1 MSNKLIYYMI
11 GQGSWFLSQG
21 LQMVLFPTIL
31 VLMLNVSPAFYG
43 LAQVSILAPSIFLI
57 VLGGTIADRV
67 DTRIMLGMIHLLAT
81 FPLFLIYFG
90 INYNFLTYQIMILYG
105 LASGIA
111 QAFALPARDSLLN
124 KVADGNIQRTVITAM
139 LIQFICQLTG
149 MSMGGL
155 ADNWGIIPLV
165 ITQILA
171 LLIGGFYA
179 FKLPKK
185 ENTSKLP
192 SINEVIKEIKEG
204 FVEVKNSKEIFP
216 VTVAMAIVGICYMG
230 NNLVALPYITT
241 ERYGMGSA
249 GFATVTSCFWAGTVF
264 SNLVLIFNQQIKNW
278 GQVMVYALFFG
289 TILIFLVFDIPFW
302 LFCFLVF
309 AWGSGAGVVISISRT
324 ITQTF
329 AKESHRG
336 RILSIYS
343 LAIFS
348 AGPLGALICG
358 FIIDN
363 FGIANNVIV
372 TSSAAFIALIMLSLK
387 TEIIKIK
394 APEELP

>member
-1 MSNKLIYYMI
+1 MI

-31 VLMLNVSPAFYG
+31 VLMLNVSPALYG

-57 VLGGTIADRV
+57 VLGGTIADKT
-67 DTRIMLGMIHLLAT
+67 DTRMMLGMIHLLAT
-81 FPLFLIYFG
+81 IPLFLIYFG
-90 INYNFLTYQIMILYG
+90 INYNFLTYQIMIVYG
-105 LASGIA
+105 LATGIT

-139 LIQFICQLTG
+139 LIQFICQLCG

-155 ADNWGIIPLV
+155 ADSWGIIPLV
-165 ITQILA
+165 FMQIIA
-171 LLIGGFYA
+171 LVVGGYYA
-179 FKLPKK
+179 FKLPKR
-185 ENTSKLP
+185 ESSIKLP
-192 SINEVIKEIKEG
+192 SLSEMMGEIKEG
-204 FVEVKNSKEIFP
+204 FIEVKKSKEIFP
-216 VTVAMAIVGICYMG
+216 VTLAMAIVGICYMG

-249 GFATVTSCFWAGTVF
+249 GFATVTSSFWAGTIF
-264 SNLVLIFNQQIKNW
+264 SNLILILNPQIKNW
-278 GQVMVYALFFG
+278 GKILVFGLFFG

-302 LFCFLVF
+302 SFCFLVF
-309 AWGSGAGVVISISRT
+309 AWGSGAGIVISISRT

-372 TSSAAFIALIMLSLK
+372 TSTAAFIGLITLTLK
-387 TEIIKIK
+387 TDIFKIK
-394 APEELP
+394 APE

>member
-1 MSNKLIYYMI
+1 MNNKFIYYMI

-21 LQMVLFPTIL
+21 LKMLLFPTIL
-31 VLMLNVSPAFYG
+31 VLMLNVSPALYG

-57 VLGGTIADRV
+57 VLGGTIADKT
-67 DTRIMLGMIHLLAT
+67 DTRMMLGMIHLLAT
-81 FPLFLIYFG
+81 IPLFLIYFG
-90 INYNFLTYQIMILYG
+90 INHNFLTYQIMIIYG
-105 LASGIA
+105 LATGIT

-139 LIQFICQLTG
+139 LIQFICQLCG

-155 ADNWGIIPLV
+155 ADSWGIIPLV
-165 ITQILA
+165 FMQIIA
-171 LLIGGFYA
+171 LVIGGYYA
-179 FKLPKK
+179 FKLPKR
-185 ENTSKLP
+185 ESSIKLP
-192 SINEVIKEIKEG
+192 SLSEMMGEIKEG
-204 FVEVKNSKEIFP
+204 FIEVKKSKEIFP
-216 VTVAMAIVGICYMG
+216 VTLAMAIVGICYMG

-249 GFATVTSCFWAGTVF
+249 GFATVTSSFWAGTIF
-264 SNLVLIFNQQIKNW
+264 SNLILILNPQIKNW
-278 GQVMVYALFFG
+278 GKIMVFGLFFG

-302 LFCFLVF
+302 SFCFLVF
-309 AWGSGAGVVISISRT
+309 AWGSGAGIVISISRT

-372 TSSAAFIALIMLSLK
+372 TSTAAFIGLITLTLK
-387 TEIIKIK
+387 TDIFKIK
-394 APEELP
+394 AP

>member
-1 MSNKLIYYMI
+1 MI

-31 VLMLNVSPAFYG
+31 VLMLNVSPALYG

-57 VLGGTIADRV
+57 VLGGTIADKT
-67 DTRIMLGMIHLLAT
+67 DTRMMLGMIHLLAT
-81 FPLFLIYFG
+81 IPLFLIYFG
-90 INYNFLTYQIMILYG
+90 INYNFLTYQIMIIYG
-105 LASGIA
+105 LATGIT

-139 LIQFICQLTG
+139 LIQFICQLCG

-155 ADNWGIIPLV
+155 ADSWGIIPLV
-165 ITQILA
+165 FMQIIA
-171 LLIGGFYA
+171 LVVGGYYA
-179 FKLPKK
+179 FKLPKR
-185 ENTSKLP
+185 ESSIKLP
-192 SINEVIKEIKEG
+192 SLSEMMGEIKEG
-204 FVEVKNSKEIFP
+204 FIEVKKSKEIFP
-216 VTVAMAIVGICYMG
+216 VTLAMAIVGICYMG

-249 GFATVTSCFWAGTVF
+249 GFATVTSSFWAGTIF
-264 SNLVLIFNQQIKNW
+264 SNLILILNPQIKNW
-278 GQVMVYALFFG
+278 GKIMVFGLFFG

-302 LFCFLVF
+302 SFCFLVF
-309 AWGSGAGVVISISRT
+309 AWGSGAGIVISISRT

-372 TSSAAFIALIMLSLK
+372 TSTAAFIALITLTLK
-387 TEIIKIK
+387 TDIFKIK
-394 APEELP
+394 APE

>member
-1 MSNKLIYYMI
+1 MNYKFIYYMI

-31 VLMLNVSPAFYG
+31 VLMLNVSPALYG

-57 VLGGTIADRV
+57 VLGGTIADKT
-67 DTRIMLGMIHLLAT
+67 DTRMMLGMIHLLAT
-81 FPLFLIYFG
+81 IPLFLIYFG
-90 INYNFLTYQIMILYG
+90 INYNFLTYQIMIVYG
-105 LASGIA
+105 LATGIT

-139 LIQFICQLTG
+139 LIQFICQLCG

-155 ADNWGIIPLV
+155 ADSWGIIPLV
-165 ITQILA
+165 FMQIIA
-171 LLIGGFYA
+171 LIVGGYYA
-179 FKLPKK
+179 FKLPKR
-185 ENTSKLP
+185 ESSIKLP
-192 SINEVIKEIKEG
+192 SLSEMMGEIKEG
-204 FVEVKNSKEIFP
+204 FIEVKKSKEIFP
-216 VTVAMAIVGICYMG
+216 VTLAMAIVGICYMG

-249 GFATVTSCFWAGTVF
+249 GFATVTSSFWAGTIF
-264 SNLVLIFNQQIKNW
+264 SNLILILNPQIKNW
-278 GQVMVYALFFG
+278 GKIMVFGLFFG

-302 LFCFLVF
+302 SFCFLVF
-309 AWGSGAGVVISISRT
+309 AWGSGAGIVISISRT

-348 AGPLGALICG
+348 AGPLGALMCG

-363 FGIANNVIV
+363 FGIANNVII
-372 TSSAAFIALIMLSLK
+372 TSTAAFIALITLTLK
-387 TEIIKIK
+387 TDIFKIK
-394 APEELP
+394 APE

>member
-1 MSNKLIYYMI
+1 MI

-31 VLMLNVSPAFYG
+31 VLMLNVSPALYG

-57 VLGGTIADRV
+57 VLGGTIADKT
-67 DTRIMLGMIHLLAT
+67 DTRMMLGMIHLLAT
-81 FPLFLIYFG
+81 IPLFLIYFG
-90 INYNFLTYQIMILYG
+90 INYNFLTYQIMIVYG
-105 LASGIA
+105 LATGIT

-139 LIQFICQLTG
+139 LIQFICQLCG

-155 ADNWGIIPLV
+155 ADSWGIIPLV
-165 ITQILA
+165 FMQIIA
-171 LLIGGFYA
+171 LVVGGYYA
-179 FKLPKK
+179 FKLPKR
-185 ENTSKLP
+185 ESSIKLP
-192 SINEVIKEIKEG
+192 SLSEMMGEIKEG
-204 FVEVKNSKEIFP
+204 FIEVKKSKEIFP
-216 VTVAMAIVGICYMG
+216 VTLAMAIVGICYMG

-249 GFATVTSCFWAGTVF
+249 GFATVTSSFWAGTIF
-264 SNLVLIFNQQIKNW
+264 SNLILILNPQIKNW
-278 GQVMVYALFFG
+278 GKILVFGLFFG

-302 LFCFLVF
+302 SFCFLVF
-309 AWGSGAGVVISISRT
+309 AWGSGAGIVISISRT

-372 TSSAAFIALIMLSLK
+372 TSTAAFIALITLTLK
-387 TEIIKIK
+387 TDIFKIK
-394 APEELP
+394 APE

>member
-1 MSNKLIYYMI
+1 MNNKFIYYMI

-31 VLMLNVSPAFYG
+31 VLMLNVSPALYG

-57 VLGGTIADRV
+57 VLGGTIADKT
-67 DTRIMLGMIHLLAT
+67 DTRMMLGMIHLLAT
-81 FPLFLIYFG
+81 IPLFLIYFG
-90 INYNFLTYQIMILYG
+90 INYNFLTYQIMIIYG
-105 LASGIA
+105 LATGIT

-124 KVADGNIQRTVITAM
+124 KVANGNIQRTVITAM
-139 LIQFICQLTG
+139 LIQFICQLCG

-155 ADNWGIIPLV
+155 ADSWGIIPLV
-165 ITQILA
+165 FMQIIA
-171 LLIGGFYA
+171 LIVGGYYA
-179 FKLPKK
+179 FKLPKR
-185 ENTSKLP
+185 ESSIKLP
-192 SINEVIKEIKEG
+192 SLNEMMAEIKEG
-204 FVEVKNSKEIFP
+204 FSEVKKSKEIFP
-216 VTVAMAIVGICYMG
+216 VTLAMAIVGICYMG

-249 GFATVTSCFWAGTVF
+249 GFATVTSSFWAGTIF
-264 SNLVLIFNQQIKNW
+264 SNLILILNPQIRNW
-278 GQVMVYALFFG
+278 GKIMVFGLFFG

-302 LFCFLVF
+302 SFCFLVF
-309 AWGSGAGVVISISRT
+309 AWGSGAGIVISISRT

-363 FGIANNVIV
+363 FGIANNVII
-372 TSSAAFIALIMLSLK
+372 TSTAAFIALITLTLK
-387 TEIIKIK
+387 TDIFKIK
-394 APEELP
+394 APE

>member
-1 MSNKLIYYMI
+1 MNNKFIYYMI

-31 VLMLNVSPAFYG
+31 VLMLNVSPALYG

-57 VLGGTIADRV
+57 VLGGTIADKT
-67 DTRIMLGMIHLLAT
+67 DTRMMLGMIHLLAT
-81 FPLFLIYFG
+81 IPLFLIYFG
-90 INYNFLTYQIMILYG
+90 INHNFLTYQIMIIYG
-105 LASGIA
+105 LATGIT

-139 LIQFICQLTG
+139 LIQFICQLCG

-155 ADNWGIIPLV
+155 ADSWGIIPLV
-165 ITQILA
+165 FMQIIA
-171 LLIGGFYA
+171 LVVGGYYA
-179 FKLPKK
+179 FKLPKR
-185 ENTSKLP
+185 ESSIKLP
-192 SINEVIKEIKEG
+192 SLSEMMGEIKEG
-204 FVEVKNSKEIFP
+204 FIEVKKSKEIFP
-216 VTVAMAIVGICYMG
+216 VTLAMAIVGICYMG

-249 GFATVTSCFWAGTVF
+249 GFATVTSSFWAGTIF
-264 SNLVLIFNQQIKNW
+264 SNLILILNPQIKNW
-278 GQVMVYALFFG
+278 GKILVFGLFFG

-302 LFCFLVF
+302 SFCFLVF
-309 AWGSGAGVVISISRT
+309 AWGSGAGIVISISRT

-372 TSSAAFIALIMLSLK
+372 TSTAAFIALITLTLK
-387 TEIIKIK
+387 TDIFKIK
-394 APEELP
+394 APE

>member
-1 MSNKLIYYMI
+1 MNYKFIYYMI

-31 VLMLNVSPAFYG
+31 VLMLNVSPSLYG

-57 VLGGTIADRV
+57 VLGGTIADKT
-67 DTRIMLGMIHLLAT
+67 DTRMMLGMIHLLAT
-81 FPLFLIYFG
+81 IPLFLIYFG
-90 INYNFLTYQIMILYG
+90 INYNFLTYQIMIVYG
-105 LASGIA
+105 LATGIT

-139 LIQFICQLTG
+139 LIQFICQLSG

-155 ADNWGIIPLV
+155 ADSWGIIPLV
-165 ITQILA
+165 FMQIIA
-171 LLIGGFYA
+171 LVVGGYYA
-179 FKLPKK
+179 FKLPKR
-185 ENTSKLP
+185 ESSIKLP
-192 SINEVIKEIKEG
+192 SLSEMMGEIKEG
-204 FVEVKNSKEIFP
+204 FIEVKKSKEIFP
-216 VTVAMAIVGICYMG
+216 VTLAMAIVGICYMG

-249 GFATVTSCFWAGTVF
+249 GFATVTSSFWAGTIF
-264 SNLVLIFNQQIKNW
+264 SNLILILNPQIKNW
-278 GQVMVYALFFG
+278 GKIMVFGLFFG

-302 LFCFLVF
+302 SFCFLVF
-309 AWGSGAGVVISISRT
+309 AWGSGAGIVISISRT

-372 TSSAAFIALIMLSLK
+372 TSTAAFIALITLTLK
-387 TEIIKIK
+387 TDIFKIK
-394 APEELP
+394 APE

>member
-1 MSNKLIYYMI
+1 MI

-31 VLMLNVSPAFYG
+31 VLMLNVSPALYG

-57 VLGGTIADRV
+57 VLGGTIADKT
-67 DTRIMLGMIHLLAT
+67 DTRMMLGMIHLLAT
-81 FPLFLIYFG
+81 IPLFLIYFG
-90 INYNFLTYQIMILYG
+90 INYNFLTYQIMIIYG
-105 LASGIA
+105 LATGIT

-124 KVADGNIQRTVITAM
+124 KVANGNIQRTVITAM
-139 LIQFICQLTG
+139 LIQFICQLCG

-155 ADNWGIIPLV
+155 ADSWGIIPLV
-165 ITQILA
+165 FMQIIA
-171 LLIGGFYA
+171 LIVGGYYA
-179 FKLPKK
+179 FKLPKR
-185 ENTSKLP
+185 ESSIKLP
-192 SINEVIKEIKEG
+192 SLNEMMAEIKEG
-204 FVEVKNSKEIFP
+204 FSEVKKSKEIFP
-216 VTVAMAIVGICYMG
+216 VTLAMAIVGICYMG

-249 GFATVTSCFWAGTVF
+249 GFATVTSSFWAGTIF
-264 SNLVLIFNQQIKNW
+264 SNLILILNPQIRNW
-278 GQVMVYALFFG
+278 GKIMVFGLFFG

-302 LFCFLVF
+302 SFCFLVF
-309 AWGSGAGVVISISRT
+309 AWGSGAGIVISISRT

-363 FGIANNVIV
+363 FGIANNVII
-372 TSSAAFIALIMLSLK
+372 TSTAAFIALITLTLK
-387 TEIIKIK
+387 TDIFKIK
-394 APEELP
+394 APE

>member
-1 MSNKLIYYMI
+1 MNYKFIYYMI

-31 VLMLNVSPAFYG
+31 VLMLNVSPALYG

-57 VLGGTIADRV
+57 VLGGTIADKT
-67 DTRIMLGMIHLLAT
+67 DTRMMLGMIHLLAT
-81 FPLFLIYFG
+81 IPLFLIYFG
-90 INYNFLTYQIMILYG
+90 INYNFLTYQIMIVYG
-105 LASGIA
+105 LATGIT

-139 LIQFICQLTG
+139 LIQFICQLCG

-155 ADNWGIIPLV
+155 ADSWGIIPLV
-165 ITQILA
+165 FMQIIA
-171 LLIGGFYA
+171 LVVGGYYA
-179 FKLPKK
+179 FKLPKR
-185 ENTSKLP
+185 ESSIKLP
-192 SINEVIKEIKEG
+192 SLSEMMGEIKEG
-204 FVEVKNSKEIFP
+204 FIEVKKSKEIFP
-216 VTVAMAIVGICYMG
+216 VTLAMAIVGICYMG

-249 GFATVTSCFWAGTVF
+249 GFATVTSSFWAGTIF
-264 SNLVLIFNQQIKNW
+264 SNLILILNPQIKNW
-278 GQVMVYALFFG
+278 GKIMVFGLFFG

-302 LFCFLVF
+302 SFCFLVF
-309 AWGSGAGVVISISRT
+309 AWGSGAGIVISISRT

-372 TSSAAFIALIMLSLK
+372 TSTAAFIALITLTLK
-387 TEIIKIK
+387 TDIFKIK
-394 APEELP
+394 APE

>member
-1 MSNKLIYYMI
+1 MNYKFIYYMI

-31 VLMLNVSPAFYG
+31 VLMLNVSPSLYG

-57 VLGGTIADRV
+57 VLGGTIADKT
-67 DTRIMLGMIHLLAT
+67 DTRMMLGMIHLLAT
-81 FPLFLIYFG
+81 IPLFLIYFG
-90 INYNFLTYQIMILYG
+90 INYNFLTYQIMIVYG
-105 LASGIA
+105 LATGIT

-139 LIQFICQLTG
+139 LIQFICQLCG

-155 ADNWGIIPLV
+155 ADSWGIIPLV
-165 ITQILA
+165 FMQIIA
-171 LLIGGFYA
+171 LVVGGYYA
-179 FKLPKK
+179 FKLPKR
-185 ENTSKLP
+185 ESSIKLP
-192 SINEVIKEIKEG
+192 SLSEMMGEIKEG
-204 FVEVKNSKEIFP
+204 FIEVKKSKEIFP
-216 VTVAMAIVGICYMG
+216 VTLAMAIVGICYMG

-249 GFATVTSCFWAGTVF
+249 GFATVTSSFWAGTIF
-264 SNLVLIFNQQIKNW
+264 SNLILILNPQIKNW
-278 GQVMVYALFFG
+278 GKIMVFGLFFG

-302 LFCFLVF
+302 SFCFLVF
-309 AWGSGAGVVISISRT
+309 AWGSGAGIVISISRT

-372 TSSAAFIALIMLSLK
+372 TSTAAFIALITLTLK
-387 TEIIKIK
+387 TDIFKIK
-394 APEELP
+394 APE

>member
-1 MSNKLIYYMI
+1 MNNKFIYYMI

-31 VLMLNVSPAFYG
+31 VLMLNVSPALYG

-57 VLGGTIADRV
+57 VLGGTIADKT
-67 DTRIMLGMIHLLAT
+67 DTRLMLGMIHLLAT
-81 FPLFLIYFG
+81 IPLFLIYFG
-90 INYNFLTYQIMILYG
+90 INYNFLTYQIMIIYG
-105 LASGIA
+105 LATGIT

-124 KVADGNIQRTVITAM
+124 KVANGNIQRTVITAM
-139 LIQFICQLTG
+139 LIQFICQLCG

-155 ADNWGIIPLV
+155 ADSWGIIPLV
-165 ITQILA
+165 FMQIIA
-171 LLIGGFYA
+171 LIVGGYYA
-179 FKLPKK
+179 FKLPKR
-185 ENTSKLP
+185 ESSIKLP
-192 SINEVIKEIKEG
+192 SLNEMMAEIKEG
-204 FVEVKNSKEIFP
+204 FSEVKKSKEIFP
-216 VTVAMAIVGICYMG
+216 VTLAMAIVGICYMG

-241 ERYGMGSA
+241 ERYDMGSA
-249 GFATVTSCFWAGTVF
+249 GFATVTSSFWAGTIF
-264 SNLVLIFNQQIKNW
+264 SNLILILNPQIRNW
-278 GQVMVYALFFG
+278 GKIMVFGLFFG

-302 LFCFLVF
+302 SFCFLVF
-309 AWGSGAGVVISISRT
+309 AWGSGAGIVISISRT

-363 FGIANNVIV
+363 FGIANNVII
-372 TSSAAFIALIMLSLK
+372 TSTAAFIALITLTLK
-387 TEIIKIK
+387 TDIFKIK
-394 APEELP
+394 APE

>member
-1 MSNKLIYYMI
+1 MI

-31 VLMLNVSPAFYG
+31 VLMLNVSPALYG

-57 VLGGTIADRV
+57 VLGGTIADKT
-67 DTRIMLGMIHLLAT
+67 DTRMMLGMIHLLAT
-81 FPLFLIYFG
+81 IPLFLIYFG
-90 INYNFLTYQIMILYG
+90 INYNFLTYQIMIVYG
-105 LASGIA
+105 LATGIT

-139 LIQFICQLTG
+139 LIQFICQLCG

-155 ADNWGIIPLV
+155 ADSWGIIPLV
-165 ITQILA
+165 FMQIIA
-171 LLIGGFYA
+171 LVVGGYYA
-179 FKLPKK
+179 FKLPKR
-185 ENTSKLP
+185 ESSIKLP
-192 SINEVIKEIKEG
+192 SLSEMMGEIKEG
-204 FVEVKNSKEIFP
+204 FIEVKKSKEIFP
-216 VTVAMAIVGICYMG
+216 VTLAMAIVGICYMG

-241 ERYGMGSA
+241 ERYDMGSA
-249 GFATVTSCFWAGTVF
+249 GFATVTSSFWAGTIF
-264 SNLVLIFNQQIKNW
+264 SNLILILNPQIRNW
-278 GQVMVYALFFG
+278 GKIMVFGLFFG

-302 LFCFLVF
+302 SFCFLVF
-309 AWGSGAGVVISISRT
+309 AWGSGAGIVISISRT

-372 TSSAAFIALIMLSLK
+372 TSTAAFIALITLTLK
-387 TEIIKIK
+387 TDIFKIK
-394 APEELP
+394 APE

>member
-1 MSNKLIYYMI
+1 MNNKFIYYMI

-31 VLMLNVSPAFYG
+31 VLMLNVSPSLYG

-57 VLGGTIADRV
+57 VLGGTIADKT
-67 DTRIMLGMIHLLAT
+67 DTRMMLGMIHLLAT
-81 FPLFLIYFG
+81 IPLFLIYFG
-90 INYNFLTYQIMILYG
+90 INHNFLTYQIMIIYG
-105 LASGIA
+105 LATGIT

-139 LIQFICQLTG
+139 LIQFICQLGG

-155 ADNWGIIPLV
+155 ADSWGIIPLV
-165 ITQILA
+165 FMQIIA
-171 LLIGGFYA
+171 LVIGGYYA
-179 FKLPKK
+179 FKLPKR
-185 ENTSKLP
+185 ESSIKLP
-192 SINEVIKEIKEG
+192 SLREMMGEIKEG
-204 FVEVKNSKEIFP
+204 FSEVRKSKEIFP
-216 VTVAMAIVGICYMG
+216 VTLAMAIVGICYMG

-249 GFATVTSCFWAGTVF
+249 GFATVTSSFWAGTIF
-264 SNLVLIFNQQIKNW
+264 SNLILILNPQIKNW
-278 GQVMVYALFFG
+278 GKILVFGLFFG

-302 LFCFLVF
+302 SFCFLVF
-309 AWGSGAGVVISISRT
+309 AWGSGAGIVISISRT

-372 TSSAAFIALIMLSLK
+372 TSTAAFIGLITLTLK
-387 TEIIKIK
+387 TDIFKIK
-394 APEELP
+394 AP

>member
-1 MSNKLIYYMI
+1 MI

-31 VLMLNVSPAFYG
+31 VLMLNVSPSLYG

-57 VLGGTIADRV
+57 VLGGTIADKT
-67 DTRIMLGMIHLLAT
+67 DTRMMLGMIHLLAT
-81 FPLFLIYFG
+81 IPLFLIYFG
-90 INYNFLTYQIMILYG
+90 INYNFLTYQIMIVYG
-105 LASGIA
+105 LATGIT

-139 LIQFICQLTG
+139 LIQFICQLCG

-155 ADNWGIIPLV
+155 ADSWGIIPLV
-165 ITQILA
+165 FMQIIA
-171 LLIGGFYA
+171 LVVGGYYA
-179 FKLPKK
+179 FKLPKR
-185 ENTSKLP
+185 ESSIKLP
-192 SINEVIKEIKEG
+192 SLSEMMGEIKEG
-204 FVEVKNSKEIFP
+204 FIEVKKSKEIFP
-216 VTVAMAIVGICYMG
+216 VTLAMAIVGICYMG

-249 GFATVTSCFWAGTVF
+249 GFATVTSSFWAGTIF
-264 SNLVLIFNQQIKNW
+264 SNLILILNPQIKNW
-278 GQVMVYALFFG
+278 GKIMVFGLFFG

-302 LFCFLVF
+302 SFCFLVF
-309 AWGSGAGVVISISRT
+309 AWGSGAGIVISISRT

-372 TSSAAFIALIMLSLK
+372 TSTAAFIALITLTLK
-387 TEIIKIK
+387 TDIFKIK
-394 APEELP
+394 APE

>member
-1 MSNKLIYYMI
+1 MNYKFIYYMI

-31 VLMLNVSPAFYG
+31 VLMLNVSPALYG

-57 VLGGTIADRV
+57 VLGGTIADKT
-67 DTRIMLGMIHLLAT
+67 DTRMMLGMIHLLAT
-81 FPLFLIYFG
+81 IPLFLIYFG
-90 INYNFLTYQIMILYG
+90 INYNFLTYQIMIVYG
-105 LASGIA
+105 LATGIT

-139 LIQFICQLTG
+139 LIQFICQLCG

-155 ADNWGIIPLV
+155 ADSWGIIPLV
-165 ITQILA
+165 FMQIIA
-171 LLIGGFYA
+171 LVVGGYYA
-179 FKLPKK
+179 FKLPKR
-185 ENTSKLP
+185 ESSIKLP
-192 SINEVIKEIKEG
+192 SLSEMMGEIKEG
-204 FVEVKNSKEIFP
+204 FIEVKKSKEIFP
-216 VTVAMAIVGICYMG
+216 VTLAMAIVGICYMG

-249 GFATVTSCFWAGTVF
+249 GFATVTSSFWAGTIF
-264 SNLVLIFNQQIKNW
+264 SNLILILNPQIKNW
-278 GQVMVYALFFG
+278 GKIMVFGLFFG

-302 LFCFLVF
+302 SFCFLVF
-309 AWGSGAGVVISISRT
+309 AWGSGAGIVISISRT

-372 TSSAAFIALIMLSLK
+372 TSTAAFIGLITLTLK
-387 TEIIKIK
+387 TDIFKIK
-394 APEELP
+394 AP

>member
-1 MSNKLIYYMI
+1 MI

-31 VLMLNVSPAFYG
+31 VLMLNVSPALYG

-57 VLGGTIADRV
+57 VLGGTIADKT
-67 DTRIMLGMIHLLAT
+67 DTRMMLGMIHLLAT
-81 FPLFLIYFG
+81 IPLFLIYFG
-90 INYNFLTYQIMILYG
+90 INYNFLTYQIMIVYG
-105 LASGIA
+105 LATGIT

-139 LIQFICQLTG
+139 LIQFICQLCG

-155 ADNWGIIPLV
+155 ADSWGIIPLV
-165 ITQILA
+165 FMQIIA
-171 LLIGGFYA
+171 LVVGGYYA
-179 FKLPKK
+179 FKLPKR
-185 ENTSKLP
+185 ESSIKLP
-192 SINEVIKEIKEG
+192 SLSEMMGEIKEG
-204 FVEVKNSKEIFP
+204 FIEVKKSKEIFP
-216 VTVAMAIVGICYMG
+216 VTLAMAIVGICYMG

-249 GFATVTSCFWAGTVF
+249 GFATVTSSFWAGTIF
-264 SNLVLIFNQQIKNW
+264 SNLILILNPQIKNW
-278 GQVMVYALFFG
+278 GKIMVFGLFFG

-302 LFCFLVF
+302 SFCFLVF
-309 AWGSGAGVVISISRT
+309 AWGSGAGIVISISRT

-372 TSSAAFIALIMLSLK
+372 TSTAAFIGLITLTLK
-387 TEIIKIK
+387 TDIFKIK
-394 APEELP
+394 AP

>member
-1 MSNKLIYYMI
+1 MNYKFIYYMI

-31 VLMLNVSPAFYG
+31 VLMLNVSPALYG

-57 VLGGTIADRV
+57 VLGGTIADKT
-67 DTRIMLGMIHLLAT
+67 DTRMMLGMIHLLAT
-81 FPLFLIYFG
+81 IPLFLIYFG
-90 INYNFLTYQIMILYG
+90 INYNFLTYQIMIVYG
-105 LASGIA
+105 LATGIT

-139 LIQFICQLTG
+139 LIQFICQLCG

-155 ADNWGIIPLV
+155 ADSWGIIPLV
-165 ITQILA
+165 FMQIIA
-171 LLIGGFYA
+171 LVVGGYYA
-179 FKLPKK
+179 FKLPKR
-185 ENTSKLP
+185 ESSIKLP
-192 SINEVIKEIKEG
+192 SLSEMMGEIKEG
-204 FVEVKNSKEIFP
+204 FIEVKKSKEIFP
-216 VTVAMAIVGICYMG
+216 VTLAMAIVGICYMG

-249 GFATVTSCFWAGTVF
+249 GFATVTSSFWAGTIF
-264 SNLVLIFNQQIKNW
+264 SNLILILNPQIKNW
-278 GQVMVYALFFG
+278 GKILVFGLFFG

-302 LFCFLVF
+302 SFCFLVF
-309 AWGSGAGVVISISRT
+309 AWGSGAGIVISISRT

-372 TSSAAFIALIMLSLK
+372 TSTAAFIALITLTLK
-387 TEIIKIK
+387 TDIFKIK
-394 APEELP
+394 APE

>member
-1 MSNKLIYYMI
+1 MNNKFIYYMI

-31 VLMLNVSPAFYG
+31 VLMLNVSPALYG

-57 VLGGTIADRV
+57 VLGGTIADKT
-67 DTRIMLGMIHLLAT
+67 DTRMMLGMIHLLAT
-81 FPLFLIYFG
+81 IPLFLIYFG
-90 INYNFLTYQIMILYG
+90 INYNFLTYQIMIVYG
-105 LASGIA
+105 LATGIT

-139 LIQFICQLTG
+139 LIQFICQLCG

-155 ADNWGIIPLV
+155 ADSWGIIPLV
-165 ITQILA
+165 FMQIIA
-171 LLIGGFYA
+171 LVVGGYYA
-179 FKLPKK
+179 FKLPKR
-185 ENTSKLP
+185 ESSIKLP
-192 SINEVIKEIKEG
+192 SLSEMMGEIKEG
-204 FVEVKNSKEIFP
+204 FIEVKKSKEIFP
-216 VTVAMAIVGICYMG
+216 VTLAMAIVGICYMG

-249 GFATVTSCFWAGTVF
+249 GFATVTSSFWAGTIF
-264 SNLVLIFNQQIKNW
+264 SNLILILNPQIKNW
-278 GQVMVYALFFG
+278 GKIMVFGLFFG

-302 LFCFLVF
+302 SFCFLVF
-309 AWGSGAGVVISISRT
+309 AWGSGAGIVISISRT

-372 TSSAAFIALIMLSLK
+372 TSTAAFIALITLTLK
-387 TEIIKIK
+387 TDIFKIK
-394 APEELP
+394 APE

>member
-1 MSNKLIYYMI
+1 
-11 GQGSWFLSQG
+11 
-21 LQMVLFPTIL
+21 
-31 VLMLNVSPAFYG
+31 
-43 LAQVSILAPSIFLI
+43 
-57 VLGGTIADRV
+57 
-67 DTRIMLGMIHLLAT
+67 
-81 FPLFLIYFG
+81 
-90 INYNFLTYQIMILYG
+90 
-105 LASGIA
+105 
-111 QAFALPARDSLLN
+111 
-124 KVADGNIQRTVITAM
+124 
-139 LIQFICQLTG
+139 
-149 MSMGGL
+149 
-155 ADNWGIIPLV
+155 
-165 ITQILA
+165 
-171 LLIGGFYA
+171 
-179 FKLPKK
+179 
-185 ENTSKLP
+185 
-192 SINEVIKEIKEG
+192 
-204 FVEVKNSKEIFP
+204 
-216 VTVAMAIVGICYMG
+216 MAIVGICYMG

-363 FGIANNVIV
+363 FGIANNVII

>member
-1 MSNKLIYYMI
+1 MI

-31 VLMLNVSPAFYG
+31 VLMLNVSPALYG

-57 VLGGTIADRV
+57 VLGGTIADKT
-67 DTRIMLGMIHLLAT
+67 DTRMMLGMIHLLAT
-81 FPLFLIYFG
+81 IPLFLIYFG
-90 INYNFLTYQIMILYG
+90 INYNFLTYQIMIVYG
-105 LASGIA
+105 LATGIT

-139 LIQFICQLTG
+139 LIQFICQLSG

-155 ADNWGIIPLV
+155 ADSWGIIPLV
-165 ITQILA
+165 FMQIIA
-171 LLIGGFYA
+171 LVVGGYYA
-179 FKLPKK
+179 FKLPKR
-185 ENTSKLP
+185 ESSIKLP
-192 SINEVIKEIKEG
+192 SLSEMMGEIKEG
-204 FVEVKNSKEIFP
+204 FIEVKKSKEIFP
-216 VTVAMAIVGICYMG
+216 VTLAMAIVGICYMG

-249 GFATVTSCFWAGTVF
+249 GFATVTSSFWAGTIF
-264 SNLVLIFNQQIKNW
+264 SNLILILNPQIKNW
-278 GQVMVYALFFG
+278 GKIMVFGLFFG

-302 LFCFLVF
+302 SFCFLVF
-309 AWGSGAGVVISISRT
+309 AWGSGAGIVISISRT

-372 TSSAAFIALIMLSLK
+372 TSTAAFIALITLTLK
-387 TEIIKIK
+387 TDIFKIK
-394 APEELP
+394 APE

>member
-1 MSNKLIYYMI
+1 MI

-31 VLMLNVSPAFYG
+31 VLMLNVSPALYG

-57 VLGGTIADRV
+57 VLGGTIADKT
-67 DTRIMLGMIHLLAT
+67 DTRMMLGMIHLLAT
-81 FPLFLIYFG
+81 IPLFLIYFG
-90 INYNFLTYQIMILYG
+90 INYNFLTYQIMIVYG
-105 LASGIA
+105 LATGIT

-139 LIQFICQLTG
+139 LIQFICQLCG

-155 ADNWGIIPLV
+155 ADSWGIIPLV
-165 ITQILA
+165 FMQIIA
-171 LLIGGFYA
+171 LVVGGYYA
-179 FKLPKK
+179 FKLPKR
-185 ENTSKLP
+185 ESSIKLP
-192 SINEVIKEIKEG
+192 SLSEMMGEIKEG
-204 FVEVKNSKEIFP
+204 FIEVKKSKEIFP
-216 VTVAMAIVGICYMG
+216 VTLAMAIVGICYMG

-249 GFATVTSCFWAGTVF
+249 GFATVTSSFWAGTIF
-264 SNLVLIFNQQIKNW
+264 SNLILILNPQIKNW
-278 GQVMVYALFFG
+278 GKIMVFGLFFG

-302 LFCFLVF
+302 SFCFLVF
-309 AWGSGAGVVISISRT
+309 AWGSGAGIVISISRT

-372 TSSAAFIALIMLSLK
+372 TSTAAFIGLITLTLK
-387 TEIIKIK
+387 TDIFKIK
-394 APEELP
+394 APE